1 MIIEQKLLDIQARA
15 KEIETKM
22 NSGEISGDEL
32 TKLSKEY
39 SQLNEILP
47 LIDKYLQTQSG
58 IKDAKEMLNDPEL
71 KSIAAEQLEELN
83 HKLPDLERDLQI
95 ALLPRDAADDN
106 SAIVEIRAGVGGE
119 ESALFAGDLFRQYQ
133 SYAMRKGWKIEIIE
147 ENATSLRGYKEIIF
161 KIDGVGAYARMKF
174 ESGIHRVQRVPETE
188 AAGRIHTSAASV
200 AVMPEA
206 KDIDVVIDDKDIR
219 IDIFRAS
226 GAGGQHVN
234 KTDSAIR
241 ITHFPTGIVVT
252 CQNERSQLQNKA
264 TAMAVLRSRLYE
276 KQRSEQMNASN
287 ASRRSMVGSGDRSEK
302 IRTYNFP
309 EQRVT
314 DHRIKLTLY
323 KLDDIL
329 AGGEGLDEMIDAL
342 ISADQLEIFAALNY
356 KQIKTPVR
364 AFFKT
369 HTLYSNLNSIR
380 LCHQSSRELC
390 HQRQNV

>member
-1 MIIEQKLLDIQARA
+1 MIIEQKLLDIQSHA
-15 KEIETKM
+15 KEIEIKM
-22 NSGEISGDEL
+22 NSGNISGDEL

-39 SQLNEILP
+39 SQLSEVLP
-47 LIDKYLQTQSG
+47 LIEKYLQTQNG
-58 IKDAKEMLNDPEL
+58 IKDAREMLNDPEL
-71 KSIAAEQLEELN
+71 KSIAVEQLDELERA
-83 HKLPDLERDLQI
+83 LPDLERDLQI
-95 ALLPRDAADDN
+95 ALLPRDAADEN
-106 SAIVEIRAGVGGE
+106 SVIMEIRAGVGGE
-119 ESALFAGDLFRQYQ
+119 ESALFAGDLFNQYK
-133 SYAMRKGWKIEIIE
+133 SYALRRGWKIEIIE

-161 KIDGVGAYARMKF
+161 KIDGVGVYARMKF

-188 AAGRIHTSAASV
+188 ASGRIHTSAASV

-206 KDIDVVIDDKDIR
+206 KDIDVVIEDKDIR
-219 IDIFRAS
+219 IDVYRAS

-264 TAMAVLRSRLYE
+264 TAMAVLRARLYE

-342 ISADQLEIFAALNY
+342 ISADQLERLAAM
-356 KQIKTPVR
+356 
-364 AFFKT
+364 
-369 HTLYSNLNSIR
+369 
-380 LCHQSSRELC
+380 E
-390 HQRQNV
+390 

>member
-1 MIIEQKLLDIQARA
+1 MIIEQKLLDIKARA
-15 KEIETKM
+15 KDIEAKM
-22 NSGEISGDEL
+22 NSGDVSGDEL
-32 TKLSKEY
+32 TRLSKEY
-39 SQLNEILP
+39 SQINEILP
-47 LIDKYLQTQSG
+47 LIDRYLQTQVG
-58 IKDAKEMLNDPEL
+58 IKDANEMLNDPDL
-71 KSIAAEQLEELN
+71 KSIAEEQLADL
-83 HKLPDLERDLQI
+83 KRSLPDLERDLQI

-119 ESALFAGDLFRQYQ
+119 ESALFAGDLFNQYK
-133 SYAMRKGWKIEIIE
+133 SYALRKGWKIEIIE
-147 ENATSLRGYKEIIF
+147 ENATSLHGYKEIIF
-161 KIDGVGAYARMKF
+161 KIDGEGAYARMKF

-188 AAGRIHTSAASV
+188 AGGRIHTSAASV

-206 KDIDVVIDDKDIR
+206 KDIDVVIEDKDIR
-219 IDIFRAS
+219 IDVYRAS

-276 KQRSEQMNASN
+276 KQRNEQMNASN

-342 ISADQLEIFAALNY
+342 ISADQLERLAAMD
-356 KQIKTPVR
+356 
-364 AFFKT
+364 
-369 HTLYSNLNSIR
+369 
-380 LCHQSSRELC
+380 
-390 HQRQNV
+390 

>member
-1 MIIEQKLLDIQARA
+1 MIIEQKLLDIQSRA
-15 KEIETKM
+15 KDIETKM

-39 SQLNEILP
+39 SQLSEVLP
-47 LIDKYLQTQSG
+47 LIDKYLQTQAG
-58 IKDAKEMLNDPEL
+58 IRDAKEMLNDTEL
-71 KSIAAEQLEELN
+71 KGIAEEQLEELN
-83 HKLPDLERDLQI
+83 RALPDLERDLQI

-106 SAIVEIRAGVGGE
+106 SAIMEIRAGVGGE
-119 ESALFAGDLFRQYQ
+119 ESALFAGDLFNQYK

-147 ENATSLRGYKEIIF
+147 ENATSLHGYKEVIF

-188 AAGRIHTSAASV
+188 AGGRIHTSAASV

-276 KQRSEQMNASN
+276 KQRNEQMNASN

-342 ISADQLEIFAALNY
+342 ISADQLERLAA
-356 KQIKTPVR
+356 ID
-364 AFFKT
+364 
-369 HTLYSNLNSIR
+369 
-380 LCHQSSRELC
+380 
-390 HQRQNV
+390 

>member
-15 KEIETKM
+15 KDIETKM
-22 NSGEISGDEL
+22 NSGEVSGDEL
-32 TKLSKEY
+32 TKMSKEY
-39 SQLNEILP
+39 SRLSEILP
-47 LIDKYLQTQSG
+47 LINQYLQTVQG
-58 IKDAKEMLNDPEL
+58 IKDANEMLNDEEL
-71 KSIAAEQLEELN
+71 KSIANEQLETLN
-83 HKLPDLERDLQI
+83 HELPELERKLQI
-95 ALLPRDAADDN
+95 ALLPRDDADDN
-106 SAIVEIRAGVGGE
+106 SAIMEIRAGVGGE
-119 ESALFAGDLFRQYQ
+119 ESALFAGDLYNQYK
-133 SYAMRKGWKIEIIE
+133 SYALRHGWKIEVVE
-147 ENATSLRGYKEIIF
+147 ENATSLHGYKEIIF
-161 KIDGVGAYARMKF
+161 KIEGDGVYARMKF

-188 AAGRIHTSAASV
+188 AGGRIHTSAASV

-206 KDIDVVIDDKDIR
+206 KDIDVVIDEKDIR

-264 TAMAVLRSRLYE
+264 TAMAVLRARLYE
-276 KQRSEQMNASN
+276 KQRNEQMNASN
-287 ASRRSMVGSGDRSEK
+287 SSRRSMVGSGDRSEK

-342 ISADQLEIFAALNY
+342 ISADQLE
-356 KQIKTPVR
+356 
-364 AFFKT
+364 
-369 HTLYSNLNSIR
+369 R
-380 LCHQSSRELC
+380 LANME
-390 HQRQNV
+390 

>member
-1 MIIEQKLLDIQARA
+1 MIIEQKLLDIQNRA
-15 KEIETKM
+15 KDIETKM
-22 NSGEISGDEL
+22 NSGDISGDEL
-32 TKLSKEY
+32 TKMSKEY
-39 SQLNEILP
+39 SRLSAILP
-47 LIDKYLQTQSG
+47 LINKYLQTTQG
-58 IKDAKEMLNDPEL
+58 IKDANEMLNDEEL
-71 KSIAAEQLEELN
+71 KSIAVEQLETLN
-83 HKLPDLERDLQI
+83 HELPDLERDLQI
-95 ALLPRDAADDN
+95 ALLPRDDADDN
-106 SAIVEIRAGVGGE
+106 SAIMEIRAGVGGE
-119 ESALFAGDLFRQYQ
+119 ESALFAGDLFNQYK
-133 SYAMRKGWKIEIIE
+133 SYALRHGWNIEIIE
-147 ENATSLRGYKEIIF
+147 ENATSLHGYKEIIF
-161 KIDGVGAYARMKF
+161 KIVGDGVYARMKF

-188 AAGRIHTSAASV
+188 ARGRIHTSAASV

-264 TAMAVLRSRLYE
+264 TAMAVLRARLYE
-276 KQRSEQMNASN
+276 KQRNEQMNASN
-287 ASRRSMVGSGDRSEK
+287 SSRRSMVGSGDRSEK

-342 ISADQLEIFAALNY
+342 ISADQLE
-356 KQIKTPVR
+356 
-364 AFFKT
+364 
-369 HTLYSNLNSIR
+369 R
-380 LCHQSSRELC
+380 LANME
-390 HQRQNV
+390 

>member
-1 MIIEQKLLDIQARA
+1 MIVEQKLRDIQARA
-15 KEIETKM
+15 SDIESQM
-22 NSGEISGDEL
+22 NSGAVSGDEL

-39 SQLNEILP
+39 SKLSEILP
-47 LIDKYLQTQSG
+47 LINQYFQIVTG
-58 IKDAKEMLNDPEL
+58 IADAKEMLNDPEL
-71 KSIAAEQLEELN
+71 REIANEQLNELN
-83 HKLPDLERDLQI
+83 HALPDVEKQLQI
-95 ALLPRDAADDN
+95 ALLPRDDADDN
-106 SAIVEIRAGVGGE
+106 GVIMEIRAGVGGE
-119 ESALFAGDLFRQYQ
+119 ESALFAGDLYNQYK
-133 SYAMRKGWKIEIIE
+133 SYALRQGWQVEVIE
-147 ENATSLRGYKEIIF
+147 ENATSLRGYKEIVF
-161 KIDGVGAYARMKF
+161 KIDGAGAYGRMKF

-188 AAGRIHTSAASV
+188 AGGRIHTSAASV

-252 CQNERSQLQNKA
+252 CQNERSQLQNKTA
-264 TAMAVLRSRLYE
+264 AMAVLRSKLYE
-276 KQRSEQMNASN
+276 KQRTEQENASN
-287 ASRRSMVGSGDRSEK
+287 ASRKSMVGSGDRSEK

-329 AGGEGLDEMIDAL
+329 AGGSALDEMIDAL
-342 ISADQLEIFAALNY
+342 IAADQLE
-356 KQIKTPVR
+356 
-364 AFFKT
+364 
-369 HTLYSNLNSIR
+369 R
-380 LCHQSSRELC
+380 LANIE
-390 HQRQNV
+390 